1 MAKYTIIFS
10 YGYDKQFKGVVDYL
24 LEGGFAC
31 KVDYNPDGESK
42 VTFECSVRM
51 FENIR
56 RYWLPKECQIIEE
69 SK

>member
-10 YGYDKQFKGVVDYL
+10 YGYDKKFKEVVDYL
-24 LEGGFAC
+24 LDGKFALTA
-31 KVDYNPDGESK
+31 DYNPDGESK
-42 VTFECSVRM
+42 VTFECSVRT